1 MVHALN
7 DDNDM
12 LSSTVGDLK
21 IVILSSVTKSQ
32 NVRRRQLLQSQLRV
46 ERKDFMALMQQS
58 AKPVVEL
65 MARA

>member
-1 MVHALN
+1 MVHTLN
-7 DDNDM
+7 DENDM

>member
-1 MVHALN
+1 MVHAFN

-58 AKPVVEL
+58 AKPVAEL